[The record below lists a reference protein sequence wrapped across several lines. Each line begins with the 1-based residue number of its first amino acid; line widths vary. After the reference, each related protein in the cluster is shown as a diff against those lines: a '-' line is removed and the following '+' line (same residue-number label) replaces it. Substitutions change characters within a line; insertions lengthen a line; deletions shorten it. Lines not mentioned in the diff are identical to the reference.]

1 MRVLLRKLE
10 CLEKTSMDYS
20 LQNKYQII
28 KEDYSN
34 LSSLAIIVD
43 LSTESNS
50 ADSNRQD
57 HKKEVL

>member
-1 MRVLLRKLE
+1 
-10 CLEKTSMDYS
+10 MDYS